1 MSLLRAQLHFR
12 GQAVRLRTALSPRV
26 LGPASSWLN
35 RALHAE
41 NQQQK
46 QDHKH
51 EQPILLYDNKG
62 KGALVTRLIGV
73 AGGVC
78 LMAFWPRCASFNR
91 LLWRF
96 VYANTGAMSTTYWG
110 VYMYQLS
117 HPELVM
123 PVFTGIPQSVVMGS
137 FGLFFSGVLGF
148 MLTMYSKVRVDVSL
162 EIRRTLCMQN
172 SFENTHMCRG

>member
-26 LGPASSWLN
+26 LGPASSWLS

-46 QDHKH
+46 QDDKQ

-73 AGGVC
+73 AGSISVIV
-78 LMAFWPRCASFNR
+78 
-91 LLWRF
+91 LWRR
-96 VYANTGAMSTTYWG
+96 YARSTAAC
-110 VYMYQLS
+110 
-117 HPELVM
+117 
-123 PVFTGIPQSVVMGS
+123 
-137 FGLFFSGVLGF
+137 GLFSLGH
-148 MLTMYSKVRVDVSL
+148 TQAR
-162 EIRRTLCMQN
+162 
-172 SFENTHMCRG
+172 